1 MASAVARTVRLG
13 RRPTSAAPHIR
24 TSLLDAA
31 TSLFAERG
39 VAATTMATIAARTGV
54 TAAMVH
60 YYFRSRD
67 QLVDAVVAERIG
79 PIALRVWAPI
89 PGRAAAPLEVVP
101 VIVRRVLKCV
111 DAMPWLPP
119 LWVREVIS
127 EGGHLRER
135 MLAHLPTGQIKHF
148 ALDMAAA
155 QKRGRINADVEP
167 RLIFITIFGLTMLL
181 LATYDLR
188 ARLLETG
195 DIDQRSLERHLI
207 AILTDGLAGRRR
219 GKS

>member
-1 MASAVARTVRLG
+1 MAPTAAKPVRLG
-13 RRPTSAAPHIR
+13 RRPASAMPDMR

-31 TSLFAERG
+31 THLFAERG

-54 TAAMVH
+54 TAAMIH
-60 YYFRSRD
+60 YYFKNRD
-67 QLVDAVVAERIG
+67 QLVDAVVAERIR
-79 PIALRVWAPI
+79 PIVDRVWAPI

-101 VIVRRVLKCV
+101 VIVRRVLQCV
-111 DAMPWLPP
+111 DEMPWLPS

-135 MLAHLPTGQIKHF
+135 MLAHLPSAEIKRF

-155 QKRGRINADVEP
+155 QKRSRINADVEP
-167 RLIFITIFGLTMLL
+167 RLVFITIFGLTMLL

-188 ARLLETG
+188 ARLLQTG
-195 DIDQRSLERHLI
+195 DIDQRSLERHVT
-207 AILTDGLAGRRR
+207 AILTDGLAGRRPR
-219 GKS
+219 KP